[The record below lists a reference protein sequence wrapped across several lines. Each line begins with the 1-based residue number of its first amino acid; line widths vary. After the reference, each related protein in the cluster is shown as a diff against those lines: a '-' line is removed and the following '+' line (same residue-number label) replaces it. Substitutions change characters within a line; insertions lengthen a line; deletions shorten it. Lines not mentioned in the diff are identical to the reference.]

1 MLDLLSKCSI
11 IKAYPGGGAK
21 QKKHKHR
28 KETNTMNIKLTR
40 CEHGG
45 NQKYVGANRAW
56 MWIKFE
62 LENGESFDCRFDY
75 FPGAWAFFEGENSE
89 LSNEITNAITDEVID
104 DLFTSANGE
113 ADFEFSPMSK
123 KEIADALID
132 GLTSWRNGNVGI
144 VVNIGNKC
152 VVYEDLMA
160 YLSGADM
167 SVNELSDAEIAE
179 IAEGYAEMFAAELV
193 NL

>member
-1 MLDLLSKCSI
+1 MQYNKGV
-11 IKAYPGGGAK
+11 PRRRTK

-28 KETNTMNIKLTR
+28 KETNKMNVKLTR

-45 NQKYVGANRAW
+45 NQKYVGVNRAW

-75 FPGAWAFFEGENSE
+75 FPGCWSFYDGENSE
-89 LSNEITNAITDEVID
+89 LSNEITNAIPDDVVD

-123 KEIADALID
+123 KEIVDALID
-132 GLTSWRNGNVGI
+132 GLESWRNGNVRV

-152 VVYEDLMA
+152 VDYEDLMA
-160 YLSGADM
+160 YLSGAGIG
-167 SVNELSDAEIAE
+167 VAELSDAEIAE
-179 IAEGYAEMFAAELV
+179 IAEEYSEMFFAELV